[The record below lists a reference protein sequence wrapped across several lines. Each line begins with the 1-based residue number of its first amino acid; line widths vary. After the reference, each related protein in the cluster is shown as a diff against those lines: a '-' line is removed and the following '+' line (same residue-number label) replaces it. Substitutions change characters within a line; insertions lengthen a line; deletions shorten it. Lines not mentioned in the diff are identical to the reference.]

1 MVKFQRFVD
10 NYIGKLIVFFLSLFK
25 IFDKKP
31 KAKKRFLVI
40 KLWAIGDSVLSL
52 VIIKAIKEIYN
63 NARVDVLHRNQ
74 NKDVFESYD
83 LIDKRYNM
91 DKGFSRFLFN
101 NIRKYDVVI
110 DCEPY
115 LNLSAI
121 YGFLLG
127 KIRIGF
133 SDQFRSRLYT
143 NKINFNKKQHMVQN
157 YLDMVRSLDKKYDT
171 KQLEKISVSKK
182 SKKKAEKFFKK
193 NKIRKCVGI
202 SVGVGGSA
210 KNRMWYEERF
220 AKLADKIISELNWQ
234 VIFID
239 SPNHD
244 YIVKKIKSYMKETA
258 FVATKKYD
266 LKDRIAF
273 ISKCHVFIS
282 NDSGLMHV
290 AAAQGCKT
298 IGLFGPN
305 TPVLWGPYG
314 KDNIGIY
321 KTKLSP
327 SIDNAKAVFKDENR
341 EKYMGVISVD
351 DVYKTVRNFARTT

>member
-1 MVKFQRFVD
+1 MVKLQRFID
-10 NYIGKLIVFFLSLFK
+10 NYFGKIIILFLSLFR
-25 IFDKKP
+25 ICDKKP
-31 KAKKRFLVI
+31 KTKKNFLII
-40 KLWAIGDSVLSL
+40 KLWAIGDSVISL
-52 VIIKAIKEIYN
+52 VLIKAIKKLYK
-63 NARVDVLHRNQ
+63 NAKVDVLYRNQ
-74 NKDVFESYD
+74 NKDVFESYN
-83 LIDKRYNM
+83 LIDNRYNM
-91 DKGFSRFLFN
+91 DKRFSKFLFN

-115 LNLSAI
+115 FNLSAI
-121 YGFLLG
+121 YAFLLG

-143 NKINFNKKQHMVQN
+143 NKIKFRKKQHMVQN
-157 YLDMVRSLDKKYDT
+157 YLDMVRNLGKKYST
-171 KQLEKISVSKK
+171 GKLEKMSISEK
-182 SKKKAEKFFKK
+182 SKKKADNFFRK

-210 KNRMWYEERF
+210 KNRMWYEKRF
-220 AKLADKIISELNWQ
+220 AKLADKIISELNAK

-239 SPNHD
+239 SPNNHH
-244 YIVKKIKSYMKETA
+244 IVEKIKNYMKENPLI
-258 FVATKKYD
+258 ATKNYD

-273 ISKCHVFIS
+273 ISKCDVFIS

-305 TPVLWGPYG
+305 TPILWGPYG

-321 KTKLSP
+321 KTNLSP

-341 EKYMGVISVD
+341 NKYMGTIKVKNVFLE
-351 DVYKTVRNFARTT
+351 VKKRL